1 MAGCPSFAPEANFL
15 GTLLYTVDC
24 HAQTIGEGGYQA
36 LSAPGSTGSVVLT
49 AMLTLFVALFGYRM
63 LMGQLPDTRDGI
75 VAVAKVGIVLA
86 LATSWPA
93 FRTLAYDV
101 TMKGPAELASSIGI
115 PAGLPGSDG
124 GMAVRLQGVDDEL
137 AELNW
142 RGAGKP
148 PDAEEATGPTQGL
161 TPQQQAEEQAR
172 LNDIQNRP
180 RWNPAADAKMLAQ
193 ARTLYLTGAI
203 AAFASVRI
211 VAGLLLALGP
221 LFVLFLLF
229 DSTRGLFEGWVR
241 GIAGA
246 ALGALATAI
255 VLGVQ
260 LALLEPWLAFILTQ
274 RRFNVATPT
283 VPVEMLVTNLVF
295 VIVVLAALAAT
306 ARVAKGFRIPD
317 TLRLA
322 PGRWIQAMG
331 SDRASVAVPAM
342 AAAGA
347 SARAEAAD
355 ERPRARALADAVVA
369 TQRREIAAPAPPP
382 ARLGSA
388 QVTEAAGRAAARDAA
403 PMTVAAVPQTFGYR
417 RRTRSRVSAAAGRR
431 DSSR

>member
-1 MAGCPSFAPEANFL
+1 MTCPAFAPDGGFVATVLN
-15 GTLLYTVDC
+15 YVDC
-24 HAQTIGEGGYQA
+24 QAQAIGGGGYQA
-36 LSAPGSTGSVVLT
+36 LATPGSTLALVLT
-49 AMLTLFVALFGYRM
+49 GLLTLFVALFGYR
-63 LMGQLPDTRDGI
+63 LLLGQGGDLRS
-75 VAVAKVGIVLA
+75 AVLSLVKVGIVLA

-115 PAGLPGSDG
+115 PAGLPGTDG

-246 ALGALATAI
+246 ALGALATTI

-317 TLRLA
+317 TVRLA

-331 SDRASVAVPAM
+331 SDRAVAAVPAV

-347 SARAEAAD
+347 AARAEAAD

-369 TQRREIAAPAPPP
+369 SQRREIAAPAPAP

>member
-1 MAGCPSFAPEANFL
+1 MVACPSFAPEENFL

-36 LSAPGSTGSVVLT
+36 LTAPGSTGAVLLT
-49 AMLTLFVALFGYRM
+49 AMLTLFVAMFGYRM
-63 LMGQLPDTRDGI
+63 LFGQLPDARDGI

-101 TMKGPAELASSIGI
+101 TMKGPSELAASIGI

-124 GMAVRLQGVDDEL
+124 GLAVRLQGVDDEL

-148 PDAEEATGPTQGL
+148 PEAEEAVGPTPGL

-172 LNDIQNRP
+172 LQDIQNRP
-180 RWNPAADAKMLAQ
+180 RWNPAADAKMLGQ

-229 DSTRGLFEGWVR
+229 DGTRGLFEGWVR
-241 GIAGA
+241 GVAGA

-260 LALLEPWLAFILTQ
+260 LAILEPWLAFILTQ
-274 RRFNVATPT
+274 RRFNVATPG
-283 VPVEMLVTNLVF
+283 VPVELLVTTLVF
-295 VIVVLAALAAT
+295 VIVVLAALVAT
-306 ARVAKGFRIPD
+306 ARVARGFRIPD
-317 TLRLA
+317 SLRLA
-322 PGRWIQAMG
+322 PGRWIEAMG
-331 SDRASVAVPAM
+331 SGRVATAAPAL
-342 AAAGA
+342 ATAGA
-347 SARAEAAD
+347 AARAETAD
-355 ERPRARALADAVVA
+355 DRPRARALADAVVA
-369 TQRREIAAPAPPP
+369 TQRREIAAPPPPP

-388 QVTEAAGRAAARDAA
+388 QVTEAAGRAAARDAPPQA
-403 PMTVAAVPQTFGYR
+403 VAAVPQTFGYR

-431 DSSR
+431 DSNR

>member
-1 MAGCPSFAPEANFL
+1 MACPSFAPEENFL
-15 GTLLYTVDC
+15 GSLLYTVDC

-36 LSAPGSTGSVVLT
+36 LTAPGSSGPLLLTG
-49 AMLTLFVALFGYRM
+49 MMTLFVALFGYRM
-63 LMGQLPDTRDGI
+63 LIGQAPDMREGL
-75 VAVAKVGIVLA
+75 VALAKVGIVLA

-101 TMKGPAELASSIGI
+101 TMRGPGELAAAIGI

-124 GMAVRLQGVDDEL
+124 GIAARLQAVDDEL

-148 PDAEEATGPTQGL
+148 PETEETVGPTPGL

-172 LNDIQNRP
+172 LTDIQNRP
-180 RWNPAADAKMLAQ
+180 RWNPATDAKMLGQ

-203 AAFASVRI
+203 AGFASVRI

-229 DSTRGLFEGWVR
+229 DATRGLFEGWLR
-241 GIAGA
+241 GLAGA
-246 ALGALATAI
+246 ALGALATTI

-274 RRFNVATPT
+274 RRFNVPTPG
-283 VPVEMLVTNLVF
+283 VPVEMLVTALVF
-295 VIVVLAALAAT
+295 ALVVIAALAAT
-306 ARVAKGFRIPD
+306 ARVAAGFRFPD
-317 TLRLA
+317 SLRVA
-322 PGRWIQAMG
+322 PGRWIEAL
-331 SDRASVAVPAM
+331 RP

-347 SARAEAAD
+347 ASPLLVPAGTTIHNERPD
-355 ERPRARALADAVVA
+355 ERPRAYALADSVA
-369 TQRREIAAPAPPP
+369 AAQRREGAAPAPAP
-382 ARLGSA
+382 AQLASFRVG
-388 QVTEAAGRAAARDAA
+388 EAAGRAAARDSA
-403 PMTVAAVPQTFGYR
+403 PAMATGGHTDGYR

-431 DSSR
+431 DGSR

>member
-1 MAGCPSFAPEANFL
+1 MVACPSFAPEENFL

-36 LSAPGSTGSVVLT
+36 LTAPGSTGAVLLT
-49 AMLTLFVALFGYRM
+49 AMLTLFVAMFGYRM
-63 LMGQLPDTRDGI
+63 LFGQLPDARDGI

-101 TMKGPAELASSIGI
+101 TMKGPSELAASIGI

-124 GMAVRLQGVDDEL
+124 GLAVRLQGVDDEL

-148 PDAEEATGPTQGL
+148 PEAEEAVGPTPGL

-172 LNDIQNRP
+172 LQDIQNRQ
-180 RWNPAADAKMLAQ
+180 RWNPAADAKMLGQ

-229 DSTRGLFEGWVR
+229 DGTRGLFEGWVR
-241 GIAGA
+241 GVAGA

-260 LALLEPWLAFILTQ
+260 LAILEPWLAFILTQ
-274 RRFNVATPT
+274 RRFNVATPG
-283 VPVEMLVTNLVF
+283 VPVELLVTTLVF
-295 VIVVLAALAAT
+295 VIVVLAALVAT
-306 ARVAKGFRIPD
+306 ARVARGFRIPD
-317 TLRLA
+317 SLRLA
-322 PGRWIQAMG
+322 PGRWIEAMG
-331 SDRASVAVPAM
+331 SGRVATAAPAL
-342 AAAGA
+342 ATAGA
-347 SARAEAAD
+347 AARAETAD
-355 ERPRARALADAVVA
+355 DRPRARALADAVVA
-369 TQRREIAAPAPPP
+369 TQRREIAAPPPPP

-388 QVTEAAGRAAARDAA
+388 QVTEAAGRAAARDAPPQA
-403 PMTVAAVPQTFGYR
+403 VAAVPQTFGYR

-431 DSSR
+431 DSNR